1 LQLPHLEYSFISLK
15 PKYLWPNHLLY
26 RYQGNLSERKF
37 TMGALDLAKEIELKS
52 KAHYIKQAEQ
62 GPGQLK
68 GIFQV
73 LANEEQHHYDLFC
86 SIEAGKSDIELDGQE
101 LQEKAKNVFDK
112 IARNF
117 SRYDPIADAE
127 SAYRKAYNF
136 EKEAISYYQTLLGV
150 NTDPDEKKILEFIIN
165 QEKIHARLMD
175 SLILLAQSPKI
186 WLENAEWNHL
196 DDAY

>member
-1 LQLPHLEYSFISLK
+1 
-15 PKYLWPNHLLY
+15 
-26 RYQGNLSERKF
+26 
-37 TMGALDLAKEIELKS
+37 MGALDLAKEIELKS
-52 KAHYIKQAEQ
+52 KAYYLKQVEQ

-86 SIEAGKSDIELDGQE
+86 SIEAGKSDIKFDGQQ
-101 LQEKAKNVFDK
+101 LQEKAKSVFEK
-112 IARNF
+112 ISRNF
-117 SRYDPIADAE
+117 SQFDPIADAE

-136 EKEAISYYQTLLGV
+136 EKEAISYYQTLLSV
-150 NTDPDEKKILEFIIN
+150 NTNTDEKKILEFIIN

-175 SLILLAQSPKI
+175 NLILLVQSPKI

-196 DDAY
+196 DDEY

>member
-1 LQLPHLEYSFISLK
+1 MS
-15 PKYLWPNHLLY
+15 
-26 RYQGNLSERKF
+26 
-37 TMGALDLAKEIELKS
+37 ALDLAKEIELKS
-52 KAHYIKQAEQ
+52 KAHYLKQVEQ

-86 SIEAGKSDIELDGQE
+86 SIETGKLHMKLDGQQ
-101 LQEKAKNVFDK
+101 LQEEVNSVFDK
-112 IARNF
+112 ISRNF
-117 SRYDPIADAE
+117 SQYEPISDAE
-127 SAYRKAYNF
+127 AAYRKAYNF
-136 EKEAISYYQTLLGV
+136 EKEAISYYQTLLSV
-150 NTDPDEKKILEFIIN
+150 NTDPQEKNILEFIIN

-175 SLILLAQSPKI
+175 NLIVLVQSPKI